1 MTQYMADRSW
11 LIESLEAYH
20 SAYPAEDVFRAQFL
34 VLLKHPRAFF
44 RDHLP
49 GHMTASS
56 WIIGDKGKFALLT
69 HHAKLDRWLQP
80 GGHADGDEN
89 ILAVARKE
97 AREETGLATL
107 ELLNPQIF
115 DIDIHPIPA
124 RSDFPR
130 HFHYDIR
137 FLFRA
142 NMNESF
148 TVTAESKNLAWIP
161 VEDLASRTGANVSI
175 MRMAEKVKALLG
187 ADQQ

>member
-1 MTQYMADRSW
+1 MANRIW
-11 LIESLEAYH
+11 LIESLKAYH
-20 SAYPAEDVFRAQFL
+20 SAYAPEAAFREQFL
-34 VLLKHPRAFF
+34 ALLMHPRAFF

-56 WIIGDKGKFALLT
+56 WIIGGNGKFALLT

-89 ILAVARKE
+89 ILAVAQKE
-97 AREETGLATL
+97 AREETGLTTL
-107 ELLNPQIF
+107 ELLNTQIF

-124 RSDFPR
+124 RPDFPR

-137 FLFRA
+137 FLFRG
-142 NMNESF
+142 NMSEPF

-161 VEDLASRTGANVSI
+161 AEDFASKTGANVSI
-175 MRMAEKVKALLG
+175 MRMAEKVKSATWR
-187 ADQQ
+187 

>member
-1 MTQYMADRSW
+1 MANRSW
-11 LIESLEAYH
+11 LIESLKAYH
-20 SAYPAEDVFRAQFL
+20 SAYPAEADFRAEFL
-34 VLLKHPRAFF
+34 ALLEHPRAFF

-49 GHMTASS
+49 GHVTASS
-56 WIIGDKGKFALLT
+56 WIIGGKGKFALLT

-89 ILAVARKE
+89 VLAVARKE
-97 AREETGLATL
+97 AREETGLTSL
-107 ELLNPQIF
+107 EELNPAIF

-124 RSDFPR
+124 RPDFPR

-142 NMNESF
+142 DMNEPF

-161 VEDLASRTGANVSI
+161 FGDLSSRTGTNVSI
-175 MRMAEKVKALLG
+175 MRMAEKVRALFG